1 MLSIIYNNQDSN
13 KIYGLYLENIP
24 TFPSLNAIYETTDLS
39 GRDGSLNI
47 FDKYPDLEIKID
59 FILICSR
66 KEILNKKSRIIAWLN
81 SSSNKELYYSED
93 SSVFYNVKKINI
105 TDFNPEGS
113 KVWKFSATFTIEP
126 FLYLL
131 EGKEV
136 IEITKSTTIYSGKA
150 TYNSKP
156 YIKIY
161 GNGDINL
168 AINNRVTVFKSI
180 DGFIEI
186 DSKEMNCYRNIDGVI
201 KNYNNLMYSYSF
213 PFLDPGENNISWS
226 GNVNKIEII
235 PRWCC
240 L

>member
-1 MLSIIYNNQDSN
+1 MLSIIYNNKDSN
-13 KIYGLYLENIP
+13 KMYGLYLENIP
-24 TFPSLNAIYETTDLS
+24 TFPSLNAKYEVTDLA

-93 SSVFYNVKKINI
+93 SSVFYNVKKIDI
-105 TDFNPEGS
+105 TDFKPEGS
-113 KVWKFSATFTIEP
+113 KIWKFSATFIIEP
-126 FLYLL
+126 FLYLI

-136 IEITKSTTIYSGKA
+136 IEIAKAISIYNGKS

-161 GNGDINL
+161 GNGDINIT
-168 AINNRVTVFKSI
+168 INNRTTVFKGI
-180 DGFIEI
+180 NEFIEI
-186 DSKEMNCYRNIDGVI
+186 DSKEMNCYKKVDGI
-201 KNYNNLMYSYSF
+201 ISNYNNLMYSYNF
-213 PFLDPGENNISWS
+213 PYLDAGENNISWS
-226 GNVNKIEII
+226 GNVSKIEII

>member
-1 MLSIIYNNQDSN
+1 MLSIIYNNQESN
-13 KIYGLYLENIP
+13 KVYGLYLENIP

-47 FDKYPDLEIKID
+47 FDKYPDLEIQID

-66 KEILNKKSRIIAWLN
+66 KEILSKKNRIIAWLN

-93 SSVFYNVKKINI
+93 SSTFYNVKKVNL
-105 TDFNPEGS
+105 TDFKPEGS
-113 KVWKFSATFTIEP
+113 KVWKFSVTFTVEP
-126 FLYLL
+126 FSYLI
-131 EGKEV
+131 EGKE
-136 IEITKSTTIYSGKA
+136 IISLTRATSIYNGKSTYI
-150 TYNSKP
+150 SKP

-161 GNGDINL
+161 GSGDINII
-168 AINNRVTVFKSI
+168 INNRTTIFKGI

-186 DSKEMNCYRNIDGVI
+186 DSKEMNCYKNINGDI
-201 KNYNNLMYSYSF
+201 NNYNNLMYSYKF
-213 PFLDPGENNISWS
+213 PYLDPGENNVSWS
-226 GNVNKIEII
+226 GNASKIEII